1 MLQCCCLLRVLTD
14 HSQVEKA
21 HPDILTLMLQIFDEG
36 RLTDGKGNTISCP
49 NAIFCMTSNLVSSE
63 IRDAIEN
70 GFELRPSVSIL
81 ADLAKTTRRMRELG
95 GITRT
100 PLQPPLDEDEQRQRR
115 KEQQGA
121 AASPSPAAES
131 TEVAVPPTT
140 TTILP
145 GAVPMCPAESDSEA
159 GGGSPG
165 SSSSSD
171 AAARSVAKLAADT
184 ERFLRFIVH
193 PLLKRAFQR
202 DEFIG
207 RINDLVIFHPFSQVS
222 RTGGEKSAAAM
233 HTRCARPRALCTI
246 SLIILRSLIE
256 FALCCPVLDCS
267 PTLSRR

>member
-1 MLQCCCLLRVLTD
+1 MQRQACFTSHCVLFDVCVLIICL
-14 HSQVEKA
+14 QVEKA

-81 ADLAKTTRRMRELG
+81 ADLAKTTKQMRELG

-100 PLQPPLDEDEQRQRR
+100 PLQPPLDEFEQKQQR
-115 KEQQGA
+115 KEQQEA
-121 AASPSPAAES
+121 ATSPSSAIEP

-145 GAVPMCPAESDSEA
+145 GAVPMCPAESDSDTA
-159 GGGSPG
+159 ASV
-165 SSSSSD
+165 SSSD
-171 AAARSVAKLAADT
+171 AAARSVAKLASDT

-193 PLLKRAFQR
+193 PLLKRAFHR

-207 RINDLVIFHPFSQVS
+207 RINDLVIFHPFSQVRCLSSSDANAPFS
-222 RTGGEKSAAAM
+222 RSVP
-233 HTRCARPRALCTI
+233 RRALG
-246 SLIILRSLIE
+246 
-256 FALCCPVLDCS
+256 
-267 PTLSRR
+267 

>member
-1 MLQCCCLLRVLTD
+1 M
-14 HSQVEKA
+14 EKA

-100 PLQPPLDEDEQRQRR
+100 PLQPPLDEDEQRQMR

-121 AASPSPAAES
+121 AASPSPAAEPA
-131 TEVAVPPTT
+131 EVAVPPTT

-159 GGGSPG
+159 GGGS
-165 SSSSSD
+165 SSASD

-193 PLLKRAFQR
+193 PLLKRAFHR

-207 RINDLVIFHPFSQVS
+207 RINDLVIFHPFSQVR
-222 RTGGEKSAAAM
+222 RTDETEIGFRHS
-233 HTRCARPRALCTI
+233 HALC
-246 SLIILRSLIE
+246 SVACSVRDLDHH
-256 FALCCPVLDCS
+256 FALTD
-267 PTLSRR
+267 